1 MRKNVV
7 RAAATVAQTI
17 RRRILLTGGSD
28 VVSTPV
34 LLILGRGAT
43 QAGVALAAA
52 GVTLVFGVLA
62 DRF

>member
-1 MRKNVV
+1 MRKNVI
-7 RAAATVAQTI
+7 RAAATLAQTI

-34 LLILGRGAT
+34 LLILGRGGT
-43 QAGVALAAA
+43 QAVVSLPTA
-52 GVTLVFGVLA
+52 GTLVFGVLA